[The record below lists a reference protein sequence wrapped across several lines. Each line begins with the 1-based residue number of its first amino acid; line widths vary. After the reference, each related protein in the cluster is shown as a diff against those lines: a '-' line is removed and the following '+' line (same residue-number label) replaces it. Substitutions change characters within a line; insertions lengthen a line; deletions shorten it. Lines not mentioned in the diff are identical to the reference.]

1 MSLGSQVRKY
11 RTQLGW
17 TLEELESRS
26 GVGRGTISALENRG
40 SNKSEFASKL
50 ASAFGLTVEQ
60 LADEP
65 RNWLDEKHVGLPPQ
79 AIFDVNTIPASI
91 GGRRIP
97 LLNYV
102 QAGIFTDIGSNFPT
116 EDMEYLLTDLA
127 LSDRAFALQIKGESM
142 LPDFKEGDRIIVDC
156 DVCPRPGDFV
166 VAKNTTEEAT
176 FKKYR
181 LVRVD
186 DKGQEVF
193 ELIPLN
199 NDYPTVRSD
208 QQHLHIIGTMVEHR
222 KYFRR

>member
-1 MSLGSQVRKY
+1 MKISNWVKSARDHAKLTQ
-11 RTQLGW
+11 TQLG
-17 TLEELESRS
+17 EPM
-26 GVGRGTISALENRG
+26 
-40 SNKSEFASKL
+40 
-50 ASAFGLTVEQ
+50 GLTKGNVSAWEKGRHEPSFDQ
-60 LADEP
+60 LKRIAEITSYPEP
-65 RNWLDEKHVGLPPQ
+65 LPGMGSR
-79 AIFDVNTIPASI
+79 FDANALPASI
-91 GGRRIP
+91 GARRIP

-102 QAGIFTDIGSNFPT
+102 QAGMFTDMGSNFPT

-127 LSDRAFALQIKGESM
+127 LSNRAFALQIKGESM
-142 LPDFKEGDRIIVDC
+142 LPEFKEGDRIIVDC

-181 LVRVD
+181 LVQVD
-186 DKGQEVF
+186 ANGQEVF

-199 NDYPTVRSD
+199 DDYPTVRSD